1 MTTAS
6 LTIREVYA
14 QVFRDECQSVYPAID
29 ALEARLGYALDR
41 ERLEGA
47 ARTLACPV
55 KANPP
60 NWQHG
65 RVLYA
70 VARTRLAQW
79 TSEQRLSLVDIGT
92 AKGFSALCLQW
103 ALLDSGV
110 SGRVVSV
117 DVVDPFAR
125 VQRNSAAELDG
136 LLTVPEFVALWR
148 EGAVMTFRHTG
159 ACDWPSL
166 LHHDRIAVAFIDGKH
181 TQEAV
186 TKDAALVA
194 KHQESGD
201 VMVFDDLHL
210 PGIAAA
216 VADVRGYDV
225 EHISILPNRAYAI
238 ATRC

>member
-1 MTTAS
+1 MTPTA
-6 LTIREVYA
+6 EDYA
-14 QVFRDECQSVYPAID
+14 QAFEGERQKGYPTID
-29 ALEARLGYALDR
+29 AFETMCGYAVDRTRLEA
-41 ERLEGA
+41 A
-47 ARTLACPV
+47 ARVLACPV
-55 KANPP
+55 KAHAP

-70 VARTRLAQW
+70 MTRQYLDGSAV
-79 TSEQRLSLVDIGT
+79 SFMNVLDIGT